1 MLCGRIVRGSRLK
14 NRSVATIS
22 NNTLDYQTFLQQRGK
37 ISKLPGV
44 FLSSFSRRQMSSIK
58 ESFLCSL
65 SHHNGDYAS
74 STSSIF
80 INKNNVLMSQSS
92 FALCRKYYV
101 TGISSTTSQT
111 RLIHYNENFSSL
123 NHLKVFVFPF
133 TLYFTFTYFAT
144 LTVSYVETLCYHKQ
158 SHVPNANID
167 KKTHWRLFKVKI
179 ERFVVFHTDE
189 WNEHRIEIKWARE
202 YKKLWTSWDARRGSK
217 VKSAEIFFIV
227 RIISVFLST
236 LLLFF

>member
-1 MLCGRIVRGSRLK
+1 MNQIVHRRRPHCCVDVLLEAPGYPLK

-44 FLSSFSRRQMSSIK
+44 FLSSFSRCQMSAIK

-65 SHHNGDYAS
+65 KSHHNGDYAT
-74 STSSIF
+74 STSPIF

-101 TGISSTTSQT
+101 TGISSTTPRT
-111 RLIHYNENFSSL
+111 RLIHYDENSSIL

-133 TLYFTFTYFAT
+133 YSLFHIHI
-144 LTVSYVETLCYHKQ
+144 LCHP
-158 SHVPNANID
+158 HGE
-167 KKTHWRLFKVKI
+167 LC
-179 ERFVVFHTDE
+179 
-189 WNEHRIEIKWARE
+189 
-202 YKKLWTSWDARRGSK
+202 
-217 VKSAEIFFIV
+217 
-227 RIISVFLST
+227 
-236 LLLFF
+236 